1 MGTEEDQEVTGEG
14 DPLVVSPT
22 EDHLAPSGGHQLEG
36 GLQHQHVKLVS
47 LAGIEAAGHTGNTG
61 GHSTRGLDR
70 QQQTEG

>member
-1 MGTEEDQEVTGEG
+1 MGTEEDQEVAGEG
-14 DPLVVSPT
+14 DPLVISPT

-47 LAGIEAAGHTGNTG
+47 LAGIEAAGNTGNTG